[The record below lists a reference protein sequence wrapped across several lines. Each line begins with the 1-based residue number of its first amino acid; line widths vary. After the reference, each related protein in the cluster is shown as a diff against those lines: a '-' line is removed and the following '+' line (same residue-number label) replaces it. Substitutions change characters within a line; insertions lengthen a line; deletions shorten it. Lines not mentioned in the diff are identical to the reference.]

1 MLFRSSEGDGEGDG
15 LLFFMYTRSLM
26 ALLVRHF
33 GNLCVFILESWD
45 QVTHIR
51 DICYEWMTHLAWLK
65 LQGINGNGFVS

>member
-1 MLFRSSEGDGEGDG
+1 
-15 LLFFMYTRSLM
+15 M

-45 QVTHIR
+45 QVKHIR
-51 DICYEWMTHLAWLK
+51 DICYEWMTHLASLE